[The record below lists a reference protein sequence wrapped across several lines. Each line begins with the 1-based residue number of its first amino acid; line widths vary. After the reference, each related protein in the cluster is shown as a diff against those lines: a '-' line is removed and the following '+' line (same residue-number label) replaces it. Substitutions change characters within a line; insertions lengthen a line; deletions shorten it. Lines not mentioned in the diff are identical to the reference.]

1 MTRWNEWDDE
11 PDVVDLLQE
20 RFKLESRCRV
30 CGSTEV
36 RWRQQGGQWVLF
48 SLQPGVP
55 HECDADDLAKD
66 FE

>member
-1 MTRWNEWDDE
+1 MTLRLNEWDDE
-11 PDVVDLLQE
+11 DGDEDVDFVPL
-20 RFKLESRCRV
+20 RCKT

-48 SLQPGVP
+48 SLQPGVL

-66 FE
+66 FD